1 MAWRAVG
8 GRYIETFERARH
20 EHANRLRS
28 VFQATTLDKR
38 PAVLPAA
45 NLDHVVRL
53 GDATGILQHAWFS
66 VPRYDDGYCLDDNAR
81 ALIVATAAEAAGVDD
96 ANAVRALAS
105 RYLAFV
111 GHAYNGPLGRF
122 RNMMASSRRGP
133 AEWCLRDQPGGGPG
147 APCSS
152 RG

>member
-20 EHANRLRS
+20 ENASRRGS

-81 ALIVATAAEAAGVDD
+81 ALIVATAVEDAGVED
-96 ANAVRALAS
+96 AKAVRALAS

-122 RNMMASSRRGP
+122 RNMMASSRRWLEEGGSGGRPRAGP
-133 AEWCLRDQPGGGPG
+133 WGVRPRGG
-147 APCSS
+147 
-152 RG
+152 